1 MQLSQETIQGIGAF
15 LHERGLLAA
24 EEVQVT
30 NELASPEFAFAPQI
44 EAAESIHY
52 HIHVRNT
59 DNLPHEELLELG
71 GIVVNRAEGYIK
83 FAFPQGLNL
92 IFSHI
97 PVAQKE
103 KSVHAADEAYLD
115 HIGIDIRSEDKSAY
129 LAFQQI
135 PFLCAVHD
143 YLFARQGDGK
153 EAVKCCHMQV
163 REKYWVYPNPK
174 INYEFAFG
182 TLVIN
187 SEGVFGVDLRPANPF
202 NKVQEAA
209 ACYGGAAPTVTS
221 TKPAIFVSRGL

>member
-59 DNLPHEELLELG
+59 DNLPHEELLEL
-71 GIVVNRAEGYIK
+71 E
-83 FAFPQGLNL
+83 GLNL

-202 NKVQEAA
+202 NKVQEAT
-209 ACYGGAAPTVTS
+209 ACCGGVAPTVTS